1 MGFVQ
6 KLRGILSRGMR
17 VERVRRLKGV
27 GEVRVGLVR
36 RLRAVGNE
44 SGASEKIEGSRGN
57 EIGLGFSEKIEGSR
71 GMKVGP

>member
-36 RLRAVGNE
+36 RLRAVG
-44 SGASEKIEGSRGN
+44 
-57 EIGLGFSEKIEGSR
+57 
-71 GMKVGP
+71 GMRVERARRLKGVGRVRLSLIHI

>member
-36 RLRAVGNE
+36 RSRAVG
-44 SGASEKIEGSRGN
+44 GMRV
-57 EIGLGFSEKIEGSR
+57 GLMRRLKGVNIIKAP
-71 GMKVGP
+71 K